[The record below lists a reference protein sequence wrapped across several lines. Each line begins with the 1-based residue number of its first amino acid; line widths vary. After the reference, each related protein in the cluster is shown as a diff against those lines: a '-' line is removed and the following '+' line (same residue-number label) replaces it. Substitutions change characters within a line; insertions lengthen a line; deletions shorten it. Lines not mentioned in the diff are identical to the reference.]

1 MNHISVGFSIHR
13 PEIVQ
18 VTARIM
24 EQHDVIFLEEP
35 PEAGLENMLNSSLC
49 VEDYLMPLDLEY
61 PEFSRKG
68 TAESFIPL
76 SGMPGRQRPG
86 LPWQII

>member
-1 MNHISVGFSIHR
+1 MNHIRVGFSIHR
-13 PEIVQ
+13 PEMVP

-35 PEAGLENMLNSSLC
+35 LEAGFEDMLNSCLG
-49 VEDYLMPLDLEY
+49 VEDCLMPLDLEY
-61 PEFSRKG
+61 PEFSRRG
-68 TAESFIPL
+68 TAESCIPL
-76 SGMPGRQRPG
+76 SGMPLRKRPG